1 MKQWGEAMNFNLG
14 SAVIGGIFTIVIL
27 VVGALAYA
35 ALGFYDIGAD
45 APHLAVTKSF
55 IGFVRERSIATRARD
70 ITVPSLNEPGRVADG
85 ASDYDTMCTSCHLAP
100 GMAENEMR
108 PGLYPKP
115 PNLAAIPA
123 LPPAI
128 QFWVIKHGIKMSG
141 MSAWGK
147 THSDDEIWN
156 MVAFLQKLPK
166 LTPGEY
172 KMLVGIAA
180 GHHDH
185 DHDDHMNMGHH

>member
-1 MKQWGEAMNFNLG
+1 MNIDLR
-14 SAVIGGIFTIVIL
+14 SAIFGGIVTVVIL
-27 VVGALAYA
+27 IIAAAIYA

-45 APHLAVTKSF
+45 APHLGVTKSI
-55 IGFVRERSIATRARD
+55 IGFVRDRSVAARVGN
-70 ITVPSLNEPGRVADG
+70 INVPSLNEPGRIADG
-85 ASDYDTMCTSCHLAP
+85 ASDYDAMCTSCHLAP
-100 GMAENEMR
+100 GMPENEMR

-115 PNLAAIPA
+115 PKLAAIPA
-123 LPPAI
+123 APPGV
-128 QFWVIKHGIKMSG
+128 QFWIIKHGIKMSG

-166 LTPGEY
+166 LTPGQY
-172 KMLVGIAA
+172 KMLVGIAV

-185 DHDDHMNMGHH
+185 DHDDHMNMSH

>member
-1 MKQWGEAMNFNLG
+1 MDIR
-14 SAVIGGIFTIVIL
+14 SALFGAIAAVVAIV
-27 VVGALAYA
+27 VAA
-35 ALGFYDIGAD
+35 ALYLWLGLYNVGAD
-45 APHLAVTKSF
+45 APHLGVTRTVIAF
-55 IGFVRERSIATRARD
+55 ARNHSIAARVGN
-70 ITVPSLNEPGRVADG
+70 IKVPSLNEPGRVAYG
-85 ASDYDTMCTSCHLAP
+85 AADYDAMCTSCHLAP

-115 PNLAAIPA
+115 PKLAEIPA
-123 LPPAI
+123 LPPAV

-156 MVAFLQKLPK
+156 MVALLQKLPK

-185 DHDDHMNMGHH
+185 DHDAPMIMSR

>member
-1 MKQWGEAMNFNLG
+1 MNIDLR
-14 SAVIGGIFTIVIL
+14 SAIFGGIVTVVIL
-27 VVGALAYA
+27 IIAAAIYA

-45 APHLAVTKSF
+45 APHLGVTKSI
-55 IGFVRERSIATRARD
+55 IGFVRDRSVAARVGN
-70 ITVPSLNEPGRVADG
+70 INVPSLNEPGRIADG
-85 ASDYDTMCTSCHLAP
+85 ASDYDAMCTSCHLAP
-100 GMAENEMR
+100 GMPENEMR

-115 PNLAAIPA
+115 PKLAAIPA
-123 LPPAI
+123 APPAV
-128 QFWVIKHGIKMSG
+128 QFWIIKHGIKMSG

-166 LTPGEY
+166 LTPGQY
-172 KMLVGIAA
+172 KMLVGIAV

-185 DHDDHMNMGHH
+185 DHDDHMNMSH

>member
-1 MKQWGEAMNFNLG
+1 MDFR
-14 SAVIGGIFTIVIL
+14 SAVFGAIAAL
-27 VVGALAYA
+27 VAICVLATGYF

-45 APHLAVTKSF
+45 APHLGITRAV
-55 IGFVRERSIATRARD
+55 IGYVRNRSVATRVGD
-70 ITVPSLNEPGRVADG
+70 ITVPSLNEPSRVADG
-85 ASDYDTMCTSCHLAP
+85 ASDYDAMCTSCHLAP
-100 GMAENEMR
+100 GMPENEMR

-115 PNLAAIPA
+115 PNLSEIPA
-123 LPPAI
+123 LPPAV

-172 KMLVGIAA
+172 KMLVGIAT

-185 DHDDHMNMGHH
+185 DEHMNMSH

>member
-1 MKQWGEAMNFNLG
+1 MNIDLR
-14 SAVIGGIFTIVIL
+14 SAVFGGVFTIVIIA
-27 VVGALAYA
+27 VVAAVYF

-45 APHLAVTKSF
+45 APHLGVTRTF
-55 IGFVRERSIATRARD
+55 IGYVRNRSIAVRVGD

-85 ASDYDTMCTSCHLAP
+85 ASDYDAMCTSCHLAP

-115 PNLAAIPA
+115 PNLSEIPA
-123 LPPAI
+123 LPPAV

-185 DHDDHMNMGHH
+185 DKMKM

>member
-1 MKQWGEAMNFNLG
+1 MGIDLR
-14 SAVIGGIFTIVIL
+14 SALF
-27 VVGALAYA
+27 GAIICVLAIAVLASGYA
-35 ALGFYDIGAD
+35 ALGFYNIGAD
-45 APHLAVTKSF
+45 APHLGVTRAA
-55 IGFVRERSIATRARD
+55 IGYVRDRSIAVRARNVA
-70 ITVPSLNEPGRVADG
+70 VPSLNEPGRVADG
-85 ASDYDTMCTSCHLAP
+85 AADYDAMCTSCHLAP

-115 PNLAAIPA
+115 PKLAEIPA
-123 LPPAI
+123 APPAV

-156 MVAFLQKLPK
+156 MVALLQKLPK

-185 DHDDHMNMGHH
+185 DKMKM

>member
-1 MKQWGEAMNFNLG
+1 MEFR
-14 SAVIGGIFTIVIL
+14 SAVFGAIAAVVAVCVFAGGYL
-27 VVGALAYA
+27 
-35 ALGFYDIGAD
+35 ALGFYNIGAD
-45 APHLAVTKSF
+45 APHLGITRAV
-55 IGFVRERSIATRARD
+55 IEYARNRSVTVRARD
-70 ITVPSLNEPGRVADG
+70 IVVPSLNEPGRVADG
-85 ASDYDTMCTSCHLAP
+85 AADYDAMCTSCHLAP
-100 GMAENEMR
+100 GMADNEMR

-115 PNLAAIPA
+115 PNLAEIPA
-123 LPPAI
+123 LPPKI

-172 KMLVGIAA
+172 KMLVGIAV
-180 GHHDH
+180 GHH
-185 DHDDHMNMGHH
+185 DHDDHMTMSH

>member
-1 MKQWGEAMNFNLG
+1 MDFR
-14 SAVIGGIFTIVIL
+14 SALFGAIAAIVAICM
-27 VVGALAYA
+27 VAAVYF

-45 APHLAVTKSF
+45 APHLGITRAV
-55 IGFVRERSIATRARD
+55 IGYVRNRSIDTRVGG
-70 ITVPSLNEPGRVADG
+70 ITVPSLNEPERVADG
-85 ASDYDTMCTSCHLAP
+85 AADYDAMCTSCHLAP

-115 PNLAAIPA
+115 PILAEIPA
-123 LPPAI
+123 LPPAV
-128 QFWVIKHGIKMSG
+128 QFWIIKHGIKMSG

-156 MVAFLQKLPK
+156 MVALLQKLPK

-185 DHDDHMNMGHH
+185 DDHMNMSH

>member
-1 MKQWGEAMNFNLG
+1 MNIDFR
-14 SAVIGGIFTIVIL
+14 SALFGAIGCVL
-27 VVGALAYA
+27 VLAV
-35 ALGFYDIGAD
+35 LGFTYATFGLYDIGAD
-45 APHLAVTKSF
+45 APHLGITRAAITY
-55 IGFVRERSIATRARD
+55 VRNRSIEARVSD
-70 ITVPSLNEPGRVADG
+70 IKVPSLDEPGRVANG
-85 ASDYDTMCTSCHLAP
+85 ASDYDAMCTSCHLAP

-115 PNLAAIPA
+115 PKLAEIPA
-123 LPPAI
+123 LPPVV

-156 MVAFLQKLPK
+156 MVALLQKLPK

-172 KMLVGIAA
+172 KMLVGIAV

-185 DHDDHMNMGHH
+185 DKMKM

>member
-1 MKQWGEAMNFNLG
+1 MDFR
-14 SAVIGGIFTIVIL
+14 SALFGAIAAIVAICM
-27 VVGALAYA
+27 VAAVYF

-45 APHLAVTKSF
+45 APHL
-55 IGFVRERSIATRARD
+55 G
-70 ITVPSLNEPGRVADG
+70 ITVPSLNEPGHVADG
-85 ASDYDTMCTSCHLAP
+85 AADYDAMCTSCHLAP

-115 PNLAAIPA
+115 PNLAEIPA
-123 LPPAI
+123 LPPAV

-172 KMLVGIAA
+172 K
-180 GHHDH
+180 
-185 DHDDHMNMGHH
+185 

>member
-1 MKQWGEAMNFNLG
+1 MDFR
-14 SAVIGGIFTIVIL
+14 SAVFGAIAAIVAICA
-27 VVGALAYA
+27 VVALYLAF
-35 ALGFYDIGAD
+35 GFYDIGAD
-45 APHLAVTKSF
+45 APHLGLTRTVIEFA
-55 IGFVRERSIATRARD
+55 RNRSVAARVGD
-70 ITVPSLNEPGRVADG
+70 IKIPSLNEPQRVADG
-85 ASDYDTMCTSCHLAP
+85 AADYDAMCTSCHLAP

-115 PNLAAIPA
+115 PKLAAIPA
-123 LPPAI
+123 LPPAV
-128 QFWVIKHGIKMSG
+128 QFWIIKHGIKMSG

-172 KMLVGIAA
+172 KMLSGI
-180 GHHDH
+180 GRHDH
-185 DHDDHMNMGHH
+185 DGHMNMDH